1 MTVWVVICEESQEER
16 ARVRRLPREADF
28 FGLMRF
34 EHSSHAYF
42 APGSDVYLFGA
53 QGASM
58 SDPAL
63 LRACARFA
71 SRAEA
76 EEALGANRNDSYLY
90 HFVELTADH
99 VALLDLAEVE

>member
-1 MTVWVVICEESQEER
+1 MTVWVVICEESQAER
-16 ARVRRLPREADF
+16 ARRVRRLPREADF

-34 EHSSHAYF
+34 ERG
-42 APGSDVYLFGA
+42 APTYLFGA
-53 QGASM
+53 QGTSM

-63 LRACARFA
+63 LRACTRFA

-76 EEALGANRNDSYLY
+76 EEALGSNRSVGYLY

-99 VALLDLAEVE
+99 AALLDLAEVE